1 MMNTPFSWIAVEQQG
16 SVLVILCVASLAL
29 MKMLSTI
36 GIELTI
42 KSQNIPLGMINLELS
57 WSQQRAA
64 SIVNVWREHGLIEK
78 AVQQTNLD
86 FMLLLVYPAAV
97 SLACTM
103 LIGSGDGLTATIG
116 VVLSWAVLLCTP
128 LDAFENFMILRI
140 LSGSS
145 DSPAPQL
152 MTLAAGL
159 KFFLMVVIVC
169 YMLYMVTLKILPS
182 LLLN

>member
-57 WSQQRAA
+57 WSPKRAA

-103 LIGSGDGLTATIG
+103 LIGSGDNLTATLG
-116 VVLSWAVLLCTP
+116 VGLSWAVLLCTP
-128 LDAFENFMILRI
+128 LDAFENVMILRI

-145 DSPAPQL
+145 APPAPQL

-182 LLLN
+182 LLLK